1 MPGQLHE
8 YAVFRTVFL
17 YFLHR
22 ITCSIQQ
29 SYAREFTTFKPDKK
43 LRWLS
48 HLGSI
53 RLDIQLQ
60 DRTVSADV
68 PPLEA
73 AFIELFSEQGMI
85 LVSCE
90 RGSNL
95 ALSHVIRGLD
105 RERPY

>member
-1 MPGQLHE
+1 MPGQLHA
-8 YAVFRTVFL
+8 YAVFETIFVKIS
-17 YFLHR
+17 HR
-22 ITCSIQQ
+22 VTCSIQE
-29 SYAREFTTFKPDKK
+29 SYSREFTTFKPDKK

-73 AFIELFSEQGMI
+73 AFIELFSEKGMVPV
-85 LVSCE
+85 LCE
-90 RGSNL
+90 REYVL
-95 ALSHVIRGLD
+95 PHSHLRGLD
-105 RERPY
+105 RKRPS

>member
-1 MPGQLHE
+1 M
-8 YAVFRTVFL
+8 
-17 YFLHR
+17 
-22 ITCSIQQ
+22 CSIQE

-68 PPLEA
+68 LPLEA
-73 AFIELFSEQGMI
+73 AFIELFSEQGTVP
-85 LVSCE
+85 LTCE
-90 RGSNL
+90 SSSYRAHSDL
-95 ALSHVIRGLD
+95 IRGLD
-105 RERPY
+105 RK